1 MGEESVSEQLSRL
14 VQLNVVLRHARS
26 ACIPRWMKAI
36 IKFLHVANGIIF
48 LSERIL
54 DFVVV
59 LVLLFFHLLHFSLF
73 FLKTF
78 LLSCF
83 VYLLTTLISFKK
95 NFKKHFLKLIY
106 LKG

>member
-1 MGEESVSEQLSRL
+1 MGGESISEQLSRL
-14 VQLNVVLRHARS
+14 VQLNVVLRHAWS

-59 LVLLFFHLLHFSLF
+59 LVLLFSFHLLHFSLF

-95 NFKKHFLKLIY
+95 KL
-106 LKG
+106 